1 MIFEQ
6 IRSNEEINDIEF
18 DLMYPIKLKD
28 AIEMH
33 FTPIE
38 VAKTAARY
46 LAHKKGVK
54 VLDIGSGAG
63 KFCMIGSACTEGSF
77 TGVELRESLFATAL
91 RISKRYNLLNIEF
104 VHANITDIPFK
115 DFDAFYFFN
124 AFYENVSRLG
134 VGKINNELDLSR
146 ELYDTYSFYVKQ
158 QLDEMPVGTKLVTY
172 FSFSKEVP
180 DSYHLQFT
188 DFDGKLKMWEKVS

>member
-6 IRSNEEINDIEF
+6 IRSNEAVKDIEF
-18 DLMYPIKLKD
+18 DLIYPDLIKS
-28 AIEMH
+28 AAEMH

-38 VAKTAARY
+38 VAKTAALY
-46 LAHKKGVK
+46 LANKKGVK

-63 KFCMIGSACTEGSF
+63 KFCMVGSVFTEGYF

-91 RISKRYNLLNIEF
+91 RISKRYNLINVEF
-104 VHANITDIPFK
+104 VHANITDISFK
-115 DFDAFYFFN
+115 DFDAFYFYN
-124 AFYENVSRLG
+124 AFFENVSRLG
-134 VGKINNELDLSR
+134 VGKINNELDLKR
-146 ELYDTYSFYVKQ
+146 ELYDTYSFYVKH

-180 DSYHLQFT
+180 DSYQLQFT
-188 DFDGKLKMWEKVS
+188 DFDGKLKMWEKVR

>member
-6 IRSNEEINDIEF
+6 IRSNEEIKDVEF

-28 AIEMH
+28 AVELH

-63 KFCMIGSACTEGSF
+63 KFCMIGSACTEGCF
-77 TGVELRESLFATAL
+77 TGIELRESLFATAL

-104 VHANITDIPFK
+104 VHANITDISFK

-134 VGKINNELDLSR
+134 IGKINNELDLSR

-158 QLDEMPVGTKLVTY
+158 QLDSMPVGTKLVTY
-172 FSFSKEVP
+172 FSFSKEIP

>member
-6 IRSNEEINDIEF
+6 IRSNEEIKDVEF
-18 DLMYPIKLKD
+18 DVMYPFKLKD
-28 AIEMH
+28 AVEMH

-63 KFCMIGSACTEGSF
+63 KFCMIGSACTEGYF
-77 TGVELRESLFATAL
+77 TGIELRESLFATAL

-104 VHANITDIPFK
+104 VHANITDISFK

-158 QLDEMPVGTKLVTY
+158 QLDSMPVGTKLVTY
-172 FSFSKEVP
+172 FSFSKEIP

>member
-6 IRSNEEINDIEF
+6 IRSNEEIKDIEF

-28 AIEMH
+28 AVELH

-63 KFCMIGSACTEGSF
+63 KFCMIGSACTEGYF
-77 TGVELRESLFATAL
+77 TGIELRESLFATAL

-146 ELYDTYSFYVKQ
+146 DLYDTYSFYVKE
-158 QLDEMPVGTKLVTY
+158 QLDSMPVGTKLVTY
-172 FSFSKEVP
+172 FSFSKEIP